1 LNPPTTVTT
10 CDFCGLLLGFVDF
23 VEHSLEAMQEQGAVL
38 HGKIDQIDSDL
49 LSHIQVEAARLR
61 KEKVKKQHKNLLE
74 TTCAMK
80 SLKYAISALQKEC
93 KHAIV
98 PECGALTNYKGRNGR
113 KATNREAQ
121 TEEMQDSP
129 GESTLK
135 ELVGAEDKMF
145 SADDPPGRSRSLSP
159 KLVR

>member
-1 LNPPTTVTT
+1 MR
-10 CDFCGLLLGFVDF
+10 
-23 VEHSLEAMQEQGAVL
+23 EKGAIL
-38 HGKIDQIDSDL
+38 HRKIDQIDSDL
-49 LSHIQVEAARLR
+49 LSHIQVEAAKLR
-61 KEKVKKQHKNLLE
+61 KEKVKKQQKNLLE

-93 KHAIV
+93 QHAIV

-121 TEEMQDSP
+121 TEETQGSP
-129 GESTLK
+129 GESTLQ

-145 SADDPPGRSRSLSP
+145 SADPPGSRSFSP
-159 KLVR
+159 KLV